1 MDEGRWPLARK
12 EQSHAIGCSRLPRH
26 ARPGGRGAPVRGRP
40 DRQPPEEAEALYSRL
55 GIQRECWHLQD
66 TSNGPWVIVV
76 TDMSGEPV
84 AAGEIYA
91 ASQAGFE
98 RWFKDQV
105 KLVTGIDQDN
115 QPLGPPTEMLL
126 DLTLPQTGASR
137 EG

>member
-1 MDEGRWPLARK
+1 MPLVVRAFPVTPGQEAAAR
-12 EQSHAIGCSRLPRH
+12 QFAADLTGSRR
-26 ARPGGRGAPVRGRP
+26 
-40 DRQPPEEAEALYSRL
+40 EEVEALYSRL

-76 TDMSGEPV
+76 TDLSGEPV

-126 DLTLPQTGASR
+126 DLTLPQTRASR